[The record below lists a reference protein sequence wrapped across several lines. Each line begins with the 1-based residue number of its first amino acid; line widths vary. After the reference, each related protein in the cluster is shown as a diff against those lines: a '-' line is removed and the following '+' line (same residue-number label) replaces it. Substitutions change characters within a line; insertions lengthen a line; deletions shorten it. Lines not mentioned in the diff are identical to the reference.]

1 MYAPF
6 FGLQHP
12 PFSIAPDPR
21 YLFMS
26 ERHREALAHL
36 LYGLDAGGGFVLL
49 TGEVG
54 AGKTTVCRCFLEQ
67 IPSHCNVAYI
77 FNPKLTVRELLR
89 SICDEFGVPHKPTVP
104 GGVET
109 VKDYIDP
116 LNASLLAAHAAGRN
130 TVLIIDEAQNLSADV
145 LEQLRLLT
153 NLETSERKLLQIIL
167 IGQPELRAMVA
178 KPSMEQ
184 LAQRVIA
191 RFHLGALSPQET
203 HQYIAHRLAV
213 AGLTGPLP
221 FDRRAIQRVHALSH
235 GVPRRINLLCDRAL
249 LGAYAAGARQVT
261 RAIVHRAAREVF
273 DGLASAAAARSSRQS
288 GLPRWALAGLGA
300 VAGAVAV
307 AAAGWGLGMWP
318 AHRADPQA
326 TATGQGATSAQ
337 RAASSPLAKPTP
349 AGPAAVQPGSAALST
364 ASAAAAA
371 ATPAAAVQPS
381 ASPAAPLVPLA
392 PATPVASAA
401 PVSALDQFV
410 LSQPGTDA
418 AAWQALAAAWGAA
431 LPAGAD
437 ACTTLPREGLR
448 CYRNRRAGLNLV
460 RQIDRPVLLALY
472 PSEEAEAPV
481 SVLLRGLEG
490 DNAML
495 EGGGRTLRVPVAE
508 LAQVWRGEIATL
520 WRAPV
525 GMPDRGEI
533 TDSPAGAAWL
543 DQRLASKAAGGSGPA
558 SKPVTPAQRQSR
570 IHRFQLAQGVT
581 PDGRAGPLT
590 LMLLNRATG
599 VNEPRLRSTP

>member
-203 HQYIAHRLAV
+203 QQYIAHRLAV

-221 FDRRAIQRVHALSH
+221 FDRGALRRVHALSH

-249 LGAYAAGARQVT
+249 LGAYAAGARQVN
-261 RAIVHRAAREVF
+261 RAIVNRAAREVF
-273 DGLASAAAARSSRQS
+273 DAPASAAAARSARQA

-300 VAGAVAV
+300 VAGAAAV
-307 AAAGWGLGMWP
+307 AAAGWGMGVWP
-318 AHRADPQA
+318 AHRGGPQVA
-326 TATGQGATSAQ
+326 TTGPGAAVAQG
-337 RAASSPLAKPTP
+337 AASSPGAKPP
-349 AGPAAVQPGSAALST
+349 AAAAPAAVLP
-364 ASAAAAA
+364 ASAAAASA
-371 ATPAAAVQPS
+371 PVAAAPAVP
-381 ASPAAPLVPLA
+381 AS
-392 PATPVASAA
+392 SAA
-401 PVSALDQFV
+401 PSSALDQFMQA
-410 LSQPGTDA
+410 QPAADA
-418 AAWQALAAAWGAA
+418 PAWQALASAWGAA

-437 ACTTLPREGLR
+437 ACATLPREGLR

-481 SVLLRGLEG
+481 SVLLRGLDG
-490 DNAML
+490 DNATL
-495 EGGGRTLRVPVAE
+495 EGGGRSLRVPVAE

-543 DQRLASKAAGGSGPA
+543 DQRLASKAAGGSGPG
-558 SKPVTPAQRQSR
+558 SKPVTPALRQSR

-599 VNEPRLRSTP
+599 VNEPRLRNTP